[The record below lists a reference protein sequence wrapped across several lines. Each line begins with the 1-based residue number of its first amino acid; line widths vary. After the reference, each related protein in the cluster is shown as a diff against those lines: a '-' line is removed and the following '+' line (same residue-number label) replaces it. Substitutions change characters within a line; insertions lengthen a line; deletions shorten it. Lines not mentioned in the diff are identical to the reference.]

1 MGHIEPD
8 AYSFKKPDAY
18 SFKRR
23 LIQQA
28 QEAKDK
34 AERLKPGPE
43 RDALLQRAR
52 QLDVACHIDE
62 WIASPGLK
70 SPK

>member
-8 AYSFKKPDAY
+8 AYAY

-62 WIASPGLK
+62 WISSPGLK